1 MKISYDYDVDPTG
14 DPLIHKVEDS
24 MSVLAQIMIPGNFLV
39 ESYPFRESIF
49 PTPSVLQAYMCTLI
63 SNRVCHRLS
72 SLASACSRPPA

>member
-39 ESYPFRESIF
+39 ESYPFREHLSFHI
-49 PTPSVLQAYMCTLI
+49 SRTLCFAGI
-63 SNRVCHRLS
+63 YVHANF
-72 SLASACSRPPA
+72 